1 MRHNKILDRHNGYL
15 SRLSIRLDDP
25 GWQQERAF
33 LCVSHQRHK
42 TEIHVQLHVAVV
54 EREPGIIRDEIDF
67 GALAA
72 RHVDRVFADAR
83 CRLSA
88 DPC

>member
-1 MRHNKILDRHNGYL
+1 MIRTWRQLIQSTIL
-15 SRLSIRLDDP
+15 RLFLNERNRL
-25 GWQQERAF
+25 RVF
-33 LCVSHQRHK
+33 HQRHE